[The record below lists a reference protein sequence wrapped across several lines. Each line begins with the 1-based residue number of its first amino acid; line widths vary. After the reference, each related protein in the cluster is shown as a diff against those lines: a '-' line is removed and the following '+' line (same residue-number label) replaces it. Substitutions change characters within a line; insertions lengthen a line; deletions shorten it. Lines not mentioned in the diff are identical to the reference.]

1 MATTEVL
8 DLRDYVQVVWRRRR
22 LVVATAAIVTFLA
35 LILALVQSPVYR
47 SATKVLVLPVSV
59 PGQEISPNQLISM
72 PNELEIA
79 TSATVSAN
87 AVRKADAAGVEAG
100 TIEVTSPT
108 ETQTLEFQASAR
120 DARAAQVTATE
131 YADAYIDFRQKN
143 LTSSIDARIEAVD
156 TRLGELTLDQGNL
169 IDQLSEAD
177 STAEATA
184 LQFELNSVN
193 NEISLR
199 QQERAEL
206 DLAINTEVASILQTA
221 ELPLGPASPR
231 PLRNLILGAVL
242 GLMLGVVAA
251 IVRDRLD
258 QRIRSREDV
267 EAVTDVAALGLI
279 PEAPTLHRLISVLPG
294 GDPLAA
300 EAFRAL
306 RARVLFGANRDG
318 FRAIMVTSATEGEGK
333 TATTVNLAV
342 ALAQA
347 DTKIVLVS
355 GDMHRPGVWRYL
367 PERGRRGLADV
378 LAGGA
383 RLQDVLVQTDQDNLV
398 LLPSGTLSKLPEAA
412 LGSADMLKVL
422 EELLEDADLVLMDSA
437 PVLGVADTLDMATLV
452 DGVVLAVDASH
463 ARKDLVREAAA
474 ELRSVGASI
483 VGVVLVRPDGR
494 HFERY
499 SSYKYGRRETL
510 GDGSEDAGRQASPT
524 ELDRLPRRPTRP
536 APAATPV
543 GARTAAPKPTGSK
556 GATPAPPPAPKP
568 PASTGRASGS

>member
-1 MATTEVL
+1 
-8 DLRDYVQVVWRRRR
+8 
-22 LVVATAAIVTFLA
+22 
-35 LILALVQSPVYR
+35 
-47 SATKVLVLPVSV
+47 
-59 PGQEISPNQLISM
+59 
-72 PNELEIA
+72 
-79 TSATVSAN
+79 
-87 AVRKADAAGVEAG
+87 
-100 TIEVTSPT
+100 
-108 ETQTLEFQASAR
+108 
-120 DARAAQVTATE
+120 
-131 YADAYIDFRQKN
+131 
-143 LTSSIDARIEAVD
+143 
-156 TRLGELTLDQGNL
+156 
-169 IDQLSEAD
+169 
-177 STAEATA
+177 
-184 LQFELNSVN
+184 
-193 NEISLR
+193 
-199 QQERAEL
+199 
-206 DLAINTEVASILQTA
+206 
-221 ELPLGPASPR
+221 
-231 PLRNLILGAVL
+231 
-242 GLMLGVVAA
+242 MLGVVAA

-318 FRAIMVTSATEGEGK
+318 FRTIMVTSATEGEGK

-510 GDGSEDAGRQASPT
+510 GDGSEDAGRQASSP
-524 ELDRLPRRPTRP
+524 ELDQLPRRPTRP
-536 APAATPV
+536 APAATPS

-568 PASTGRASGS
+568 PAATGRASGS